1 MHLTARVLWDQGDV
15 VGSLQDHSG
24 YVEMDRVLGI
34 VVGCHV
40 GIAALYVGLVIR
52 IAKDDFD
59 RTPHVAARNKV
70 FVPIALAERR

>member
-52 IAKDDFD
+52 IAKDGS
-59 RTPHVAARNKV
+59 TAPHTSLQETKYS
-70 FVPIALAERR
+70 FL